1 MFKIRKMSLHDK
13 ELEQIY
19 CWNIFVLLSQ
29 NHTEDNEWQ
38 VRIPKRRC
46 DLHNI
51 HAIATSSHLKSCSWV
66 QQQPLSP
73 PTWSQVMPAQGTART
88 SYTCQGHAT
97 PKANISPYGNY
108 SPVCCQVF
116 KEKPDANCS
125 PQDLAAARSL
135 GCQRM
140 QHTRPLPSSHPLSL
154 HRCSGKQDKQPN
166 YWVVEAALG
175 RRGPLSLSSEKV

>member
-1 MFKIRKMSLHDK
+1 MTRNWSKSIAEIFLFCLVKTTLRTMSGKWGFPRGGVICTTHMPLPPAPTSNPVAEFNSSPWAHPHG
-13 ELEQIY
+13 LRS
-19 CWNIFVLLSQ
+19 CRSRGLL
-29 NHTEDNEWQ
+29 
-38 VRIPKRRC
+38 
-46 DLHNI
+46 
-51 HAIATSSHLKSCSWV
+51 
-66 QQQPLSP
+66 
-73 PTWSQVMPAQGTART
+73 ART
-88 SYTCQGHAT
+88 SHTCQGHAT

-125 PQDLAAARSL
+125 PLDLAAARSL

-175 RRGPLSLSSEKV
+175 RWGPLSLSSEKV